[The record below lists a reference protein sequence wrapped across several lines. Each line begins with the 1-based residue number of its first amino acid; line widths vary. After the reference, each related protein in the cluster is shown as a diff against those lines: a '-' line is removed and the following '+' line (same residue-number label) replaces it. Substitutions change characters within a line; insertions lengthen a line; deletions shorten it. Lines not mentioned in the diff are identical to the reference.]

1 MTCEQAQQL
10 LAQLTWP
17 QVQASRYAALYRHVQ
32 HCGNCQPL
40 WQQWRQDEEQ
50 LTMFLAV
57 EPAPVGLW
65 EHVMTTIQTE
75 GTSAAHE
82 DIWRSIAL
90 EVSAQGIQRLVLR
103 DAAQADAALSHAG
116 TRAADLWE

>member
-1 MTCEQAQQL
+1 
-10 LAQLTWP
+10 
-17 QVQASRYAALYRHVQ
+17 
-32 HCGNCQPL
+32 
-40 WQQWRQDEEQ
+40 
-50 LTMFLAV
+50 MFLAV
-57 EPAPVGLW
+57 EPAPAGLW
-65 EHVMTTIQTE
+65 EKVMTTVQTAK
-75 GTSAAHE
+75 TTATPA